1 MSVPD
6 DPYRFGF
13 SAPGDEIPD
22 VDPTDDFYRCSRCGT
37 WTEKGEYCERCHPPA
52 RPPVDPD
59 ATMPYDPET
68 DPF

>member
-1 MSVPD
+1 MPD

-22 VDPTDDFYRCSRCGT
+22 VDPTDGFHRDSQGHWVENGDSCDICY
-37 WTEKGEYCERCHPPA
+37 PPP
-52 RPPVDPD
+52 RQHLPEEEHI
-59 ATMPYDPET
+59 PYDPET